1 MMDTFNLY
9 HGLMIAFFVVGY
21 FLIAVEHYTKINKAT
36 VAILMAVACWA
47 IQFAAFDSDSSNVL
61 SLEHELSSISQ
72 TVFFLLG
79 ALTVVE
85 VINQHKG
92 FNAISRLINFRSKK
106 AMLWVVSLITFVLS
120 GILDNLTTTV
130 VMLSL
135 LKKLV
140 EEGDER
146 LLIGGAIV
154 IAANAGGAWTPIG
167 DITTTMLW
175 IGGQL
180 STLGVIRTLWL
191 PSLVCTV
198 ISCFLLSLGLKGKFD
213 HIKISSEDNKE
224 PLGNFILVAG
234 ILLLVFVPFFKVL
247 TGLPPFMGMLL
258 ALGILWLITDLAHYK
273 DENRNH
279 LRVPHIFTK
288 IDFSGVFFF
297 LGILLCIGAL
307 YSAGLLGE
315 LATWLHTTI
324 GNLPLISVAIGFAS
338 AIIDNVPLVAATI
351 GMYSLEQFP
360 TDHTFWSMIAYCAG
374 IGGSMLIIGSAA
386 GIAFMSLEKV
396 DFLWY
401 LRRISLPAT
410 IGYLAGFGIY
420 LLLG

>member
-1 MMDTFNLY
+1 METAGWHNA
-9 HGLMIAFFVVGY
+9 LMILFFVTGY
-21 FLIAVEHYTKINKAT
+21 FLIAIEHYTKINKAT
-36 VAILMAVACWA
+36 VALLMAIGCWA
-47 IQFAAFDSDSSNVL
+47 IQFANVHTNPSNITA
-61 SLEHELSSISQ
+61 LEDELASISQ

-92 FNAISRLINFRSKK
+92 FNAISKLINFRSKK
-106 AMLWVVSLITFVLS
+106 AMLWVISMIAFILS

-140 EEGDER
+140 EEGEER
-146 LLIGGAIV
+146 LLLGGAIV

-175 IGGQL
+175 IGDQV
-180 STLGVIRTLWL
+180 STLGVIKALWL
-191 PSLVCTV
+191 PSIICTIV
-198 ISCFLLSLGLKGKFD
+198 SCLLLSFSLKGSFEQKE
-213 HIKISSEDNKE
+213 ISPEEDKE
-224 PLGNFILVAG
+224 PFGNFVLIMG
-234 ILLLVFVPFFKVL
+234 IILLMFVPVFKIL

-258 ALGILWLITDLAHYK
+258 ALGILWLITDLAHYNEE
-273 DENRNH
+273 DRDH

-297 LGILLCIGAL
+297 LGILLCVGAL
-307 YSAGLLGE
+307 YSAGLLSD
-315 LATWLHTTI
+315 LAAWLNTTI
-324 GNLPLISVAIGFAS
+324 GSLPVISVAIGFAS
-338 AIIDNVPLVAATI
+338 AIIDNVPLVAATM
-351 GMYSLEQFP
+351 GMYTLEQFP
-360 TDHTFWSMIAYCAG
+360 TDHTFWNMIAYCAG
-374 IGGSMLIIGSAA
+374 IGGSILIIGSAA

-410 IGYLAGFGIY
+410 AGYLAGFGIY
-420 LLLG
+420 LLL